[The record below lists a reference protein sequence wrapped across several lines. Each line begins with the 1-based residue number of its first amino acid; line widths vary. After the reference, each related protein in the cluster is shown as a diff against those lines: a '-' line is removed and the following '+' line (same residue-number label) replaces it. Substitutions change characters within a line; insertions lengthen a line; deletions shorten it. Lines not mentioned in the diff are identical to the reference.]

1 MCPPGFHSV
10 DDDESGL
17 CYTNAKGCE
26 YEGYI
31 FRPDNR
37 TCGDIL
43 DVCRNYP
50 DQKECTVT
58 INLGTPEN
66 YNLNDCEYSVP
77 NFCIEPYKQS
87 EYAMNGNWI
96 SGTHLHYRDINFT
109 DFKVTIDDWHRH
121 NFDRDFDGIGCEND
135 QD

>member
-1 MCPPGFHSV
+1 MCPPGFHSD

-43 DVCRNYP
+43 DVCRQYP
-50 DQKECTVT
+50 DQKERTVT

-66 YNLNDCEYSVP
+66 YNQTGCERSVP
-77 NFCIEPYKQS
+77 DFCFKPY
-87 EYAMNGNWI
+87 ERPGYMMNGTWN
-96 SGTHLHYRDINFT
+96 SGNDMSCWDINAKNFR
-109 DFKVTIDDWHRH
+109 VTAQDRH
-121 NFDRDFDGIGCEND
+121 NFDTDYDGIGCENNETD
-135 QD
+135 